1 MPVNITDLR
10 AQMPNYNAYK
20 DWQRPGD
27 ILGIAI
33 HHSATANRRTG
44 APIGDAFAFFN
55 YHVNVRGWMHGGYNY
70 VIPGS
75 GEIQYALDEKIS
87 AYHAGFKDP
96 QDALKL
102 EHGQYWN
109 NHYLAIC
116 VAGWFANNRTYS
128 DEHGTHSIPND
139 HTHPNQAQLNS
150 LLALIRQLMD
160 KYNIPIENVRGH
172 RELAGNA
179 TQCPGPNVDPAQI
192 RHLLRQSPP
201 PPPLPEPE
209 PGQHVIILPD
219 SDAYLNAALSYI
231 WKFQPDVSFA
241 PQVAAGRWTYIT
253 AIGDI
258 SSDLLAEYQQHGALL
273 VQHIPG
279 NANAAQQQLDA
290 LVAQNQRFLQPPTE
304 AEYTLYTVQPGDS
317 LSKIALHFYGKAQL
331 WNIIFEANRD
341 VLSDPAQLSVEQILK
356 IPPKP

>member
-44 APIGDAFAFFN
+44 APTGDAFAFFN

-128 DEHGTHSIPND
+128 DEHGTHPIPNQ
-139 HTHPNQAQLNS
+139 HTHLNQAQLNS

-201 PPPLPEPE
+201 PPPLPTDEPVDVDI
-209 PGQHVIILPD
+209 PTFVRKR
-219 SDAYLNAALSYI
+219 LN
-231 WKFQPDVSFA
+231 
-241 PQVAAGRWTYIT
+241 R
-253 AIGDI
+253 
-258 SSDLLAEYQQHGALL
+258 
-273 VQHIPG
+273 
-279 NANAAQQQLDA
+279 
-290 LVAQNQRFLQPPTE
+290 R
-304 AEYTLYTVQPGDS
+304 
-317 LSKIALHFYGKAQL
+317 
-331 WNIIFEANRD
+331 
-341 VLSDPAQLSVEQILK
+341 
-356 IPPKP
+356 